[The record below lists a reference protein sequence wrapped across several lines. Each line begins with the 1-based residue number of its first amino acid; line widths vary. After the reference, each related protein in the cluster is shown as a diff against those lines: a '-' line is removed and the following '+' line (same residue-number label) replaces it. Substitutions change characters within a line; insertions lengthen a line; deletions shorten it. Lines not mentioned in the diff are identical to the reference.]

1 MRKTF
6 DRDTIVRG
14 VISLAV
20 FVVLFLLIK
29 RLSGVLLPFL
39 VSFVIAYMLAPIV
52 DFFQHKC
59 RLKNRVLSV
68 IVTLV
73 LAVGILVGAVA
84 ALTPAISRQMTTLS
98 ESAKEFATNFD
109 SSKYLPERMSEQ
121 LNELVSNLDFNELLS
136 NPDIQQAIKSLVPKL
151 GSWIS
156 SGISTLAGLAV
167 VFICLLYIIFLLIDY
182 EKISQNWANYVP
194 ERYRHKVQTL
204 MSDLDKHMN
213 GYFRGQALIAFCV
226 GILFAIGFQIIGL
239 PMGIAMGLIIGVFN
253 LIPYMQALGIPPCI
267 LLGLIQSAETGR
279 PVWVIALCITAVF
292 VVVQSIQDLVLT
304 PKIMGNV
311 TGMGPAMILLCL
323 SIWGSL
329 LGIVGMIIAL
339 PITTL
344 LISYYK
350 RFILHID
357 DNQTDM
363 KENMKEIPTPPAETE
378 TQTKAEA
385 EAEAEAA
392 HTESEDNEKA
402 DALEVFSNV
411 LNDIPDCG
419 CSEHK

>member
-1 MRKTF
+1 MKKTF
-6 DRDTIVRG
+6 DRDTIIRG
-14 VISLAV
+14 LISIAV
-20 FVVLFLLIK
+20 FVALFLLIK

-52 DFFQHKC
+52 DFFQYKC

-68 IVTLV
+68 LVTLI
-73 LAVGILVGAVA
+73 LAVGIIVGAIA
-84 ALTPAISRQMTTLS
+84 ALTPTISREMTTLS
-98 ESAKEFATNFD
+98 KSAKEFAANFD
-109 SSKYLPERMSEQ
+109 ADKYLPEHASEQ
-121 LNELVSNLDFNELLS
+121 LTEFLNNTDFTDILS
-136 NPDIQQAIKSLVPKL
+136 NPDIQQTLKNLLPKV
-151 GSWIS
+151 GGWIS
-156 SGISTLAGLAV
+156 SGLSTLAGLAV
-167 VFICLLYIIFLLIDY
+167 VFVCLLYIIFLLIDY
-182 EKISQNWANYVP
+182 EKISKNWASYVP
-194 ERYRHKVQTL
+194 AHYRKNVQML

-213 GYFRGQALIAFCV
+213 GYFRGQALIASIV

-253 LIPYMQALGIPPCI
+253 LVPYMQALGIPPCI

-292 VVVQSIQDLVLT
+292 CIVQSIQDLVLT

-329 LGIVGMIIAL
+329 LGVVGMIIAL

-350 RFILHID
+350 RFVLHID
-357 DNQTDM
+357 DTQADSSTPAPN
-363 KENMKEIPTPPAETE
+363 PPAQKTE
-378 TQTKAEA
+378 QTEGQQ
-385 EAEAEAA
+385 
-392 HTESEDNEKA
+392 TEN
-402 DALEVFSNV
+402 DALEVFTSA

-419 CSEHK
+419 CTEHK